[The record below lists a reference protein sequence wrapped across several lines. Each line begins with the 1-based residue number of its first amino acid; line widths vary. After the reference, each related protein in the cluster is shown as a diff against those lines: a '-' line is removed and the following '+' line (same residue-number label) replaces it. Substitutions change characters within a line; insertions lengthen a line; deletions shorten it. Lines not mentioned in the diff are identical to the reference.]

1 MTDQPFSKRQVA
13 IRRLCLNA
21 RGELNPDA
29 RRVAAHL
36 KFLCHG
42 PATGRLVR
50 FSPSGEVDPVA
61 TVAAA
66 ARREVW
72 DELVKLLNLDPYQ
85 TTNLQDPDL

>member
-1 MTDQPFSKRQVA
+1 
-13 IRRLCLNA
+13 
-21 RGELNPDA
+21 
-29 RRVAAHL
+29 
-36 KFLCHG
+36 
-42 PATGRLVR
+42 
-50 FSPSGEVDPVA
+50 VA